1 MLQEECQNTFV
12 FSAGSMIVYLK
23 DFLMVNKYY
32 NGWTWKTLDGWAA
45 WIKSKN
51 NIAGRWCRNHHWAD
65 L

>member
-23 DFLMVNKYY
+23 DFLMLNKYY

-45 WIKSKN
+45 
-51 NIAGRWCRNHHWAD
+51 
-65 L
+65 

>member
-1 MLQEECQNTFV
+1 LFFV

-45 WIKSKN
+45 
-51 NIAGRWCRNHHWAD
+51 
-65 L
+65 